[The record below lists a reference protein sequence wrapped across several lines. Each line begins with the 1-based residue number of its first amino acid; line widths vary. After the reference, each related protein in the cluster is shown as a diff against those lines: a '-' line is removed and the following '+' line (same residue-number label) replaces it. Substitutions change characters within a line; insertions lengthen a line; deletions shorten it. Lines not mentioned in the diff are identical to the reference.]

1 MRRVR
6 PLFSDDLM
14 KGNPAVPGG
23 PLKSKPTWLSTYECL
38 AASAFFSPAVGRE
51 MAATAGD
58 ERTAGRT
65 TCRQRRLHMLT
76 KAER

>member
-23 PLKSKPTWLSTYECL
+23 SLKSKPTWLSTYGCL
-38 AASAFFSPAVGRE
+38 AASAFFFACGG
-51 MAATAGD
+51 A
-58 ERTAGRT
+58 
-65 TCRQRRLHMLT
+65 
-76 KAER
+76 